1 MHKRVKIE
9 NDKIVGNSYY
19 GQVSDDSA
27 EVVTNW
33 VAPTDYP
40 ISFYHNN
47 TSKPV
52 TTLAYGVAS
61 ENWTYILLSVYPIK
75 ELLYTMQARERW
87 SNQLGSFDVNGVTVT
102 LQDRH
107 DYPNIMKLSLTEDD
121 PYKVSNNVWIESE
134 ADKTLLQVT
143 ATEYIKAAFIIERD
157 DNAVVSALTTVDEL
171 KDYYV
176 TKYGAFS
183 ND

>member
-9 NDKIVGNSYY
+9 NDKVVGNSYY

-33 VAPTDYP
+33 VAPNDYP

-52 TTLAYGVAS
+52 TSLVGDIAYEDWS
-61 ENWTYILLSVYPIK
+61 YILSPINVIK
-75 ELLYTMQARERW
+75 DALYKMQAKERHV
-87 SNQLGSFDVNGVTVT
+87 NQLGVFDVNGVTVT
-102 LQDRH
+102 LQDRD
-107 DYPNIMKLSLTEDD
+107 DYPNIMNLDLTGDD
-121 PYKVSNNVWIESE
+121 PYKVSDNVWIESDSDR
-134 ADKTLLQVT
+134 ALLKTSANDFV
-143 ATEYIKAAFIIERD
+143 KAAFIIERD
-157 DNAVVSALTTVDEL
+157 DNAVVNALTTIDEL

-176 TKYGAFS
+176 TKYGAY
-183 ND
+183 

>member
-52 TTLAYGVAS
+52 TSLVGGIAYEDWS
-61 ENWTYILLSVYPIK
+61 YILSPINVIK
-75 ELLYTMQARERW
+75 DALYEMQAKERHV
-87 SNQLGSFDVNGVTVT
+87 NQLGSFDVSGVTVT

-107 DYPNIMKLSLTEDD
+107 DYPNIMTLSLTEDD
-121 PYKVSNNVWIESE
+121 PYKVSDNVWVESE

-143 ATEYIKAAFIIERD
+143 ATEYIKAAFIIERN
-157 DNAVVSALTTVDEL
+157 DNAIVNALTTIDEL

-176 TKYGAFS
+176 TKYGAY
-183 ND
+183 